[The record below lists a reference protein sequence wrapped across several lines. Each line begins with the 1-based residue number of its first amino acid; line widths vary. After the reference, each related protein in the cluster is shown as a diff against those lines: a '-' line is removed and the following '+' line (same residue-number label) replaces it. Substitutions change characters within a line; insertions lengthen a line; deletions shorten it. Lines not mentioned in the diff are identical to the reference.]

1 MISRKLFG
9 PPGTGKTTKLL
20 KYVKTFLKLGTP
32 IDKIGYFAFTKKAA
46 EEAID
51 RMLEQYPNYRRKDLK
66 YFRTLHSL
74 AFTRLG
80 LSKSQVMQDEHY
92 EDIGRKLGIEVTVYS
107 DGQEKT
113 GFVDSNSEYFNL
125 INAARIKELSVDQ
138 EYNTAMYSDDLDK
151 RLLPILQE
159 EVSNYKKAFELVD
172 FTDMIEKFIVSGL
185 CPKLDVAFIDEAQDL
200 SPIQWK
206 MCEEIIKNSKYVILA
221 GDDDQAIY
229 GWAGADVKKFQDIAS
244 KKDIILP
251 QSFRVPKSVQHIA
264 DKILDRIPDDRRIK
278 KQWKARQEH
287 GSVNYITSIEDAPLE
302 YGKWL
307 ILARYNDKLDRLK
320 PTLKDR
326 HLYFEYKGRKSFS
339 STLFRSILNYTRWAD
354 KHDPLSI
361 SEVRG
366 IFDQTGDDI
375 ELTEERLYDLS
386 EFGFSNTERWY
397 DRFLINYEES
407 LYVREM
413 LRNKENLHEDARIKL
428 STIHSAK
435 GGEEENVLII
445 LDNTKTIRESV
456 EKSQDKADE
465 ENRVWYVGVT
475 RTRQNL
481 YLLTAKKEEHGY
493 DIESLGQAAR
503 REPLPKVQNT
513 TE

>member
-32 IDKIGYFAFTKKAA
+32 IDKIGYFAFTTKAA
-46 EEAID
+46 NEAID
-51 RMLEQYPNYRRKDLK
+51 RMLDYHTAFERKDLK
-66 YFRTLHSL
+66 HFRTLHSL
-74 AFTRLG
+74 AFNQLG
-80 LSKSQVMQDEHY
+80 MKKAQVMQDEHY

-107 DGQEKT
+107 NGEEST
-113 GFVDSNSEYFNL
+113 GFINSDSEYFNL
-125 INAARIKELSVDQ
+125 INAARIKELSVEQ

-229 GWAGADVKKFQDIAS
+229 GWAGADVKKFQNIAS

-264 DKILDRIPDDRRIK
+264 DKILDRIPDLRRIK

-354 KHDPLSI
+354 KRDLLSI

-407 LYVREM
+407 LYIREM

-493 DIESLGQAAR
+493 DIESLGQATR

-513 TE
+513 TK

>member
-1 MISRKLFG
+1 
-9 PPGTGKTTKLL
+9 
-20 KYVKTFLKLGTP
+20 
-32 IDKIGYFAFTKKAA
+32 
-46 EEAID
+46 
-51 RMLEQYPNYRRKDLK
+51 
-66 YFRTLHSL
+66 
-74 AFTRLG
+74 
-80 LSKSQVMQDEHY
+80 MQDEHY
-92 EDIGRKLGIEVTVYS
+92 EDIGRKLGIEVSVYS

-125 INAARIKELSVDQ
+125 INAARIKELSVEQ
-138 EYNTAMYSDDLDK
+138 EYNTAMYSDNLDK

-229 GWAGADVKKFQDIAS
+229 GWAGADVKKFQDITS

-251 QSFRVPKSVQHIA
+251 QSFRVPQSVQHIA

-354 KHDPLSI
+354 KRDPLSI

-493 DIESLGQAAR
+493 DIESL
-503 REPLPKVQNT
+503 
-513 TE
+513 